1 MQPSCFSKILSK
13 GKKVFPPL
21 LKRPRNFTFS
31 RVNIVCLRR
40 LRIFRLPRCVLQ
52 ELWPIYFFVLTLC
65 FYHITYAFR
74 VNLQIQLQ
82 ECQGTPCSIQSK
94 QARYLK
100 GKWFRR
106 NPTLNHKA
114 QSSKASLS
122 KGLSIRLWT
131 KIFWVRVPSYSLNL
145 FCLFA
150 SFCVIFESYFCSFF
164 PFSYIQNNYM

>member
-1 MQPSCFSKILSK
+1 MCYKNCDQFL
-13 GKKVFPPL
+13 
-21 LKRPRNFTFS
+21 N
-31 RVNIVCLRR
+31 
-40 LRIFRLPRCVLQ
+40 
-52 ELWPIYFFVLTLC
+52 EAIYFFVLTLC

-131 KIFWVRVPSYSLNL
+131 KILWVRVPSYSLNL
-145 FCLFA
+145 FCLFV
-150 SFCVIFESYFCSFF
+150 SFLCYFWIIFLFFFSFF
-164 PFSYIQNNYM
+164 FYSKQLYVD